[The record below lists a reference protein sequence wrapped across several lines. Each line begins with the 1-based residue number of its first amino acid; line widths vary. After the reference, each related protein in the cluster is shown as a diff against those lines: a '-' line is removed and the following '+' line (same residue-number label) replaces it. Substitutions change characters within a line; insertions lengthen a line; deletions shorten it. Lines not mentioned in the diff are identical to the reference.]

1 MSTSTVPDLLA
12 AAVAWACVASG
23 VWNTYCAHASLSRL
37 QTATRSRRVGR
48 ARVDDDPAS
57 RPTIVFVVPM
67 LCEADRVS
75 QFAAHWGA
83 LLAGHPQLRLCVV
96 TTERERVEAPSRRH
110 TWDVLAAHPAM
121 AQLLHDGRAE
131 VLHYPAF
138 NRTYGEQLGWALDE
152 LAGRPAPDAYVYVTN
167 ADSRLSAE
175 ACAEIIE
182 LACGGV
188 ECAQQSSL
196 FFGNLKDVSWLAAG
210 EAFYQ
215 SRWTVEVE
223 LFRYLVGSGQIRW
236 VPAWLRARW
245 YQHAVGHGL
254 LLSVSYYRALGGL
267 PRPTYG
273 LEDAALGF
281 AIRSR
286 GGHIH
291 PFVTLECGDA
301 PRSFRELQR
310 QRATWIRGPLCAV
323 EYASRPRHAV
333 LAGQGLFNGLKWA
346 LGVPVLCVML
356 YLLPWPDRLIAVAG
370 LLLGLYGPILR
381 LLAGLD
387 QLEFVD
393 ANRLRP
399 ADIARGLSAYL
410 PAAINCWLGGL
421 RGLARLLVEVV
432 TRRPGVQQRT
442 REAV

>member
-175 ACAEIIE
+175 AW
-182 LACGGV
+182 G
-188 ECAQQSSL
+188 
-196 FFGNLKDVSWLAAG
+196 AA
-210 EAFYQ
+210 
-215 SRWTVEVE
+215 
-223 LFRYLVGSGQIRW
+223 LFRVGRFGQFWVWSGGAEREPGGWSSGGSG
-236 VPAWLRARW
+236 
-245 YQHAVGHGL
+245 
-254 LLSVSYYRALGGL
+254 LG
-267 PRPTYG
+267 
-273 LEDAALGF
+273 
-281 AIRSR
+281 
-286 GGHIH
+286 
-291 PFVTLECGDA
+291 
-301 PRSFRELQR
+301 
-310 QRATWIRGPLCAV
+310 W
-323 EYASRPRHAV
+323 
-333 LAGQGLFNGLKWA
+333 
-346 LGVPVLCVML
+346 
-356 YLLPWPDRLIAVAG
+356 
-370 LLLGLYGPILR
+370 
-381 LLAGLD
+381 
-387 QLEFVD
+387 
-393 ANRLRP
+393 
-399 ADIARGLSAYL
+399 
-410 PAAINCWLGGL
+410 
-421 RGLARLLVEVV
+421 
-432 TRRPGVQQRT
+432 
-442 REAV
+442 